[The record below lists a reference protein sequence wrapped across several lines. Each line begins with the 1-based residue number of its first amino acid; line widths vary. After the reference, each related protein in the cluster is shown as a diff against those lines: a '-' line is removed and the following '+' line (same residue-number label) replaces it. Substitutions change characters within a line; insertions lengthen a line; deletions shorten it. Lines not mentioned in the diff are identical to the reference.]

1 MKRDRRVQRSYR
13 TRKKLIESA
22 KTIFLEL
29 GYHDTTIQKINEEA
43 NTGRGTIYSHFP
55 GGKDE
60 LLSDLMR
67 EVMDEFYTVADIE
80 FKPKT
85 TEEAFQIIRTQV
97 FDFIS
102 LAIKHKELLIAFYEA
117 ISVSKLLREKWEEIL
132 NEFINRISA
141 DIQFSKEANL
151 AKLNIDNEIV
161 ARILL
166 FSGERFLWEIVTDRN
181 TKSISEIADNI
192 TKIYM
197 FGLYL

>member
-1 MKRDRRVQRSYR
+1 MRRDRRLQRSYR

-22 KTIFLEL
+22 KKVFLES

-43 NTGRGTIYSHFP
+43 STGRGTIYSHFP

-60 LLSDLMR
+60 LLSDLMH
-67 EVMDEFYTVADIE
+67 EIMNEFYAVADID

-85 TEEAFQIIRTQV
+85 TEEAFRIIRTQV

-102 LAIKHKELLIAFYEA
+102 LANKHKELLVALYEA
-117 ISVSKLLREKWEEIL
+117 ISVSKLLRERWEEIL
-132 NEFINRISA
+132 NEFINRISS
-141 DIQFSKEANL
+141 DIQFSKDTNL